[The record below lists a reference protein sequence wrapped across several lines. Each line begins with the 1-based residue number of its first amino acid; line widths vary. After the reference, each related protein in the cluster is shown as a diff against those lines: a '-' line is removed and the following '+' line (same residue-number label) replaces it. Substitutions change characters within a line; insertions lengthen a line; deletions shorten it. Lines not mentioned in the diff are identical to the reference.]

1 MNPTLSKTLQLYYH
15 RKLHAGYGSCQPII
29 YVAAFPPPGST
40 NRATT
45 NYLWLYTFHQTPL
58 RRPTEVSRYGNVVI
72 FLGTNIPRGSSQI
85 YNETRPIFYRVNHF
99 HLEQALEGYSEG
111 QCSNEYRLPLV
122 FRQSLHMM
130 RHLSIDPIQRLP
142 DGKRGNWRIL
152 VCLEDVILTDI
163 LVQIGMS
170 APNLRTLALHFG
182 PFAVRDMEFPFLLAK
197 ADKLV
202 ISILCH
208 LHARL
213 SRLSLVYFGEPTA
226 LKELRS
232 NIAPLKDWTAQT
244 LEYWPVTKPP
254 GVIKEIN
261 SWQAR
266 PDLDMRIRVWD
277 LFCHPGLHA
286 CKEHLGTCGGYVIIR
301 AACSYPPSSTLP

>member
-1 MNPTLSKTLQLYYH
+1 MDPANQSSTSPPFPLLDLPIELQRIIFRYTLFTKT
-15 RKLHAGYGSCQPII
+15 R
-29 YVAAFPPPGST
+29 
-40 NRATT
+40 
-45 NYLWLYTFHQTPL
+45 L

-72 FLGTNIPRGSSQI
+72 FLGTNILRGSNQI
-85 YNETRPIFYRVNHF
+85 YNETRPIFYQVNHF
-99 HLEQALEGYSEG
+99 HLKQAVEDYSEG
-111 QCSNEYRLPLV
+111 QYSNEYRLPLV

-130 RHLSIDPIQRLP
+130 RHLSIDPIQSLP
-142 DGKRGNWRIL
+142 DGQRGNWRIV
-152 VCLEDVILTDI
+152 VCLEDILLTDM

-182 PFAVRDMEFPFLLAK
+182 PFAVRHMESPYLVAK

-202 ISILCH
+202 ISTLGH
-208 LHARL
+208 LRARL
-213 SRLSLVYFGEPTA
+213 SRLSLVCFGEPTA

-254 GVIKEIN
+254 GVIKEVN

-286 CKEHLGTCGGYVIIR
+286 GDQE
-301 AACSYPPSSTLP
+301 S